1 VHSRDDVTIKKPE
14 QRALMP
20 SYRNPFGGEPEI
32 RELERRYI
40 EGDAKSLYPDTLA
53 CSAGA
58 GIRAGSDLRRNVR
71 KIFRWK
77 LQTFLKRNWR
87 WVAAF
92 PDGIPDHD
100 IEAAI
105 RSAMVAD
112 ADRPC
117 TVVRALEAFV
127 ELPSVGIPVA
137 SAFLTWLYPRKFTVI
152 DRQAY
157 RALNVEFPNSLSSNE
172 YLHYLSF
179 CLKEAATLG
188 TSLRTFDRA
197 LWQLGS
203 ELGRGRKR
211 AARPPTEGQN
221 RLAKVPRG
229 VTSAIKLL
237 VWGNPKWTSGKIMA
251 ALKQQGFDPKKS
263 TVETVAADF
272 RHSLRVLR
280 SLGAIKEI

>member
-1 VHSRDDVTIKKPE
+1 VTIKKPE

-58 GIRAGSDLRRNVR
+58 GIRAGSDLRGNVR

-127 ELPSVGIPVA
+127 ELPSVGMPVA

-157 RALNVEFPNSLSSNE
+157 RALNVEFLTAFLRMSTCTTSASVSKRRPLSVLHFRRLIEHCGSWVANSAGAGSA
-172 YLHYLSF
+172 LH
-179 CLKEAATLG
+179 
-188 TSLRTFDRA
+188 
-197 LWQLGS
+197 
-203 ELGRGRKR
+203 
-211 AARPPTEGQN
+211 ARPQRDKT
-221 RLAKVPRG
+221 
-229 VTSAIKLL
+229 
-237 VWGNPKWTSGKIMA
+237 
-251 ALKQQGFDPKKS
+251 D
-263 TVETVAADF
+263 
-272 RHSLRVLR
+272 
-280 SLGAIKEI
+280 